1 MPRRKKEIVNALEN
15 LNAADVNSIHDMESD
30 EIVLKEFNEEDAA
43 AAMEMLNEMD
53 ERKRI
58 DASRSKKRNLYT
70 HESYAGMDDD
80 EEDDLVLDEQV
91 RYENFQKLNMSL
103 ISGSILKGEVVKCM
117 TVSYTHLTLPTT
129 ERV

>member
-1 MPRRKKEIVNALEN
+1 MHVKDAKEKKIKIKREVINMPRRKKEIVNALEN

-58 DASRSKKRNLYT
+58 DASRSKKEICIPMKAMQAWTMMRRMTLYW
-70 HESYAGMDDD
+70 
-80 EEDDLVLDEQV
+80 
-91 RYENFQKLNMSL
+91 MSRCDMRTFR
-103 ISGSILKGEVVKCM
+103 S
-117 TVSYTHLTLPTT
+117 
-129 ERV
+129 